1 MDRLK
6 QMEEE
11 MLKSQSSLQEAQDM
25 IRRLEEQLKQ
35 LQAAKDEHEKKQ
47 LELQEMM
54 MRLEETKNMEAA
66 ERQKLEEEIQTK
78 QQEVQ
83 RIQEEVELKDNE
95 TKRLQEEV
103 ETARRKAEELKAQQ
117 LANATKG
124 HLEENQHDEEDDE
137 VVNGDISKDLDTDE
151 NIVDPVEDR
160 RTLAERNERL
170 QDQLLVRYFHFS
182 SFLINIKRLSTST

>member
-1 MDRLK
+1 MQR
-6 QMEEE
+6 
-11 MLKSQSSLQEAQDM
+11 SQSSLQEAQEM

-47 LELQEMM
+47 MELQEMM

-66 ERQKLEEEIQTK
+66 ERQKLEEEIQAK
-78 QQEVQ
+78 QEEVM
-83 RIQEEVELKDNE
+83 RIQEEVEQKDSE

-103 ETARRKAEELKAQQ
+103 EAARQKAEELRVQQ

-124 HLEENQHDEEDDE
+124 HLEENQHDEDDE

-160 RTLAERNERL
+160 KTLAERNERL
-170 QDQLLVRYFHFS
+170 QDQLLVSNNNYY
-182 SFLINIKRLSTST
+182 